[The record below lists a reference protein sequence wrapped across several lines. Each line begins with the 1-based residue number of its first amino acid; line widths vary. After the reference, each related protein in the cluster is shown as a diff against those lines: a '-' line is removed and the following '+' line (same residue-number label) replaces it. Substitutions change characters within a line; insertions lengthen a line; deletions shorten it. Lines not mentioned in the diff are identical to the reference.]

1 MFSPMLLRRHVRLL
15 TLVLAA
21 MNFVAPAVVSV
32 ADGAFAMAVRDS
44 AMHVEANGGNECT
57 PPHST
62 DCTVCRYLSGNEAS
76 APAAD
81 HADIP
86 TQPVTTFALETESV
100 RAPAC
105 EFARS
110 RAPPAV

>member
-32 ADGAFAMAVRDS
+32 ADGAFAMAVRDPG
-44 AMHVEANGGNECT
+44 MHVEANGGNECT

-62 DCTVCRYLSGNEAS
+62 DCTVCRYLSGNEA
-76 APAAD
+76 PAAAAE

-86 TQPVTTFALETESV
+86 TQPDATFALATESL